1 MILDDIV
8 SYTRIQVK
16 KEKEKIPL
24 NKLLVDYQVPV
35 RDFKGALKDSGI
47 SIIAEIKKASP
58 SKGVIRQDFSPQ
70 DTAKVYELINIDAIS
85 VLTEDRFFQGS
96 LEYINLTK
104 KVSSKPVLRKDF
116 IVDEYQLYQTRA
128 FGGDGALLIAEVL
141 GNRLKKFYNLAK
153 ELGLYPLVE
162 VHNLTEL
169 ENALNSGCDIIGI
182 NNRDLK
188 TFKVDMKTT
197 ENLIKDIPEGI
208 IVVSESGIKAPED
221 IKYLRSLGVDAVLIG
236 EIFMRNMDNIEEI
249 KEFIRLSKG
258 SE

>member
-8 SYTRIQVK
+8 SYTRIQVEKK
-16 KEKEKIPL
+16 KEKVPL

-35 RDFKGALKDSGI
+35 RDFKGALEGSGI

-70 DTAKVYELINIDAIS
+70 DTAKVYEAINIDAIS

-128 FGGDGALLIAEVL
+128 FGGDGALLIAGVL
-141 GNRLKKFYNLAK
+141 SNRLKRFYNLAK

-197 ENLIKDIPEGI
+197 ESLIKDIPEEI

-236 EIFMRNMDNIEEI
+236 ETFMRNMDNVEEI

>member
-8 SYTRIQVK
+8 SYTRIQVE

-58 SKGVIRQDFSPQ
+58 SKGVIRQNFSPQ

-236 EIFMRNMDNIEEI
+236 ETFMRNMDNIEEI

>member
-8 SYTRIQVK
+8 SYTRIQVE

-236 EIFMRNMDNIEEI
+236 ETFMRNMDNIEEI